1 MDLFLAELFYFYI
14 FIYKLYFLFGGAGAS
29 LLCRLFFRLVAGSG
43 GYPVVGGARASLYGA
58 CLVEHRLWVAQASV
72 VGAHGLSSGGSWALE
87 HRLSSSLACGI
98 FLIRDQARVSCIGRQ
113 ILYH

>member
-1 MDLFLAELFYFYI
+1 M
-14 FIYKLYFLFGGAGAS
+14 
-29 LLCRLFFRLVAGSG
+29 
-43 GYPVVGGARASLYGA
+43 
-58 CLVEHRLWVAQASV
+58 AQASV

-87 HRLSSSLACGI
+87 HRLISSLACGV